1 MSCSSLQHG
10 KQYDHQAMTPQGAQ
24 TSGRTHSFVVE
35 NFISKGTPAPIGVS
49 GGDVLRSGAPT
60 FMEGLRSGAPTF
72 TEGQC
77 VFGTSQMN
85 NINAELMPNTDMGNF
100 ADLQTA
106 YSYTPTMSEFKNKI
120 MQNNNFFQTE
130 KTLPDLGSGAMLRS
144 SNRSGAPDLGS
155 GAMHLSSNLSRAP
168 GINKFQNNMDGS
180 QNPNIDFAKQK
191 STWENV
197 SVINSGEM
205 KPDVLE
211 INTNLNNLLSRH
223 NNTNNIPE
231 GTLSTDVHSQ
241 GMNSLVPDKIDDIIS
256 SIYNNQPPQIIY
268 RDDPKNNDNLYNIQV
283 ALERKSGMTMLRLII
298 WIALIVAILY
308 GIYYIYDAY
317 DSDDAIAENVSNF
330 IVTLPTKKYNLDS
343 LNSI

>member
-130 KTLPDLGSGAMLRS
+130 KTLPDLGSGAM
-144 SNRSGAPDLGS
+144 
-155 GAMHLSSNLSRAP
+155 HLSSNLSRAP

-211 INTNLNNLLSRH
+211 INTNLNNLL
-223 NNTNNIPE
+223 
-231 GTLSTDVHSQ
+231 
-241 GMNSLVPDKIDDIIS
+241 
-256 SIYNNQPPQIIY
+256 
-268 RDDPKNNDNLYNIQV
+268 
-283 ALERKSGMTMLRLII
+283 A
-298 WIALIVAILY
+298 
-308 GIYYIYDAY
+308 
-317 DSDDAIAENVSNF
+317 
-330 IVTLPTKKYNLDS
+330 
-343 LNSI
+343 